1 MYRRL
6 AAALTAATVLTAPVF
21 ATAAPPAPQIVDPS
35 GDAVGGQAAL
45 DITSVRFSTSGTT
58 TVTKVGKK
66 KVKKTTYTPTKLV
79 ITQTLAAAPSTQA
92 GARYVINA
100 DIAGCG
106 GIDVYYVNGAEGPT
120 GNVWLDCPEGSGAA
134 DGGTLIDM
142 TPKIAGST
150 MTWELPLKML
160 PKEARVGA
168 LVSGFQAYT
177 DIGDPVFG
185 LLGTGD
191 GASMLLNFDALDL
204 EDPTNGVAVGDFASG
219 SGTWKIG

>member
-1 MYRRL
+1 MSRRL
-6 AAALTAATVLTAPVF
+6 AAALAAATVLTAPVF
-21 ATAAPPAPQIVDPS
+21 ATAAPPAPQIVDAK

-45 DITSVRFSTSGTT
+45 DIVSVRFSTTGTT

-66 KVKKTTYTPTKLV
+66 KKTTYTPTKLV
-79 ITQTLAAAPSTQA
+79 ITETLGAAPSTQA
-92 GARYVINA
+92 GARYVISA
-100 DIAGCG
+100 LIDGCG
-106 GIDVYYVNGAEGPT
+106 GIDIYYVNGADGPT
-120 GNVWLDCPEGSGAA
+120 GSVWLDCPEGASATE
-134 DGGTLIDM
+134 GGTLIDM
-142 TPKIAGST
+142 TPKVAGST

-168 LVSGFQAYT
+168 VVSDFRAYN

-191 GASMLLNFDALDL
+191 GASMALNFEALDMD
-204 EDPTNGVAVGDFASG
+204 DPTRGVAAADSAAG